1 MNGNRYPILYTISL
15 IVNLDKR
22 NWILSKLNN
31 FFILSLRSCSIAKYI
46 NVNEIFVPDEEG
58 LYKPVPPPKPV
69 PNNQKIQN
77 GQQDS
82 RIQTVAEQSSR
93 TIVSGVERNTTLDE
107 SQLRSSGQNV
117 APEYRMPPLY
127 GEEQSSSQTQQPAN
141 LQTHSSKFPV
151 SVFEYI
157 YTHETWGVSNFLG
170 ETVITKL
177 YIEINIPLLN

>member
-1 MNGNRYPILYTISL
+1 M
-15 IVNLDKR
+15 
-22 NWILSKLNN
+22 
-31 FFILSLRSCSIAKYI
+31 
-46 NVNEIFVPDEEG
+46 
-58 LYKPVPPPKPV
+58 

-157 YTHETWGVSNFLG
+157 YTHEHGGVSNFLE

-177 YIEINIPLLN
+177 YRDQYTDIKPTKYKLCILFKCNISFSRFVKPCFANFRSNRVN

>member
-1 MNGNRYPILYTISL
+1 MDGNRYPILYIIDHQFRSKQ
-15 IVNLDKR
+15 IEFYGK
-22 NWILSKLNN
+22 SKLNN
-31 FFILSLRSCSIAKYI
+31 FSILFLRLSLRI
-46 NVNEIFVPDEEG
+46 NTNKIFVPDEEG
-58 LYKPVPPPKPV
+58 LYKPIPPPKPV

-77 GQQDS
+77 GQQDN
-82 RIQTVAEQSSR
+82 RVQTIAEQSSR
-93 TIVSGVERNTTLDE
+93 TVVSGIERNTTSDE

-157 YTHETWGVSNFLG
+157 YIHYTREHRVFPRNGNFK
-170 ETVITKL
+170 TISKL
-177 YIEINIPLLN
+177 I